1 MMKNIFLS
9 YSRRDLRLA
18 EELRQALLGQGYRP
32 WIGVNPGRGPDWRL
46 EIDDAIQNA
55 DALIVAVTAAA
66 ANSLYV
72 TYEWAYAMGLGAPVF
87 AIVFQAASV
96 HPRLLAVETYD
107 IRDWPDE
114 NHFWDYFLRE
124 FNRQMQQRPASRQ
137 SIHPPEAETL
147 DYDRSVMPRRPGY
160 WLVIRRGP
168 MLNQMFRLDKDIV
181 SLGRDAVNDI
191 LIKDP
196 EVSRYHLR
204 LLKRGDVYL
213 LEDLGSVNGARING
227 RRTAGRARL
236 NDGDVI
242 MLGDGIGLSY
252 HLVYGR

>member
-1 MMKNIFLS
+1 MP
-9 YSRRDLRLA
+9 
-18 EELRQALLGQGYRP
+18 LG
-32 WIGVNPGRGPDWRL
+32 
-46 EIDDAIQNA
+46 
-55 DALIVAVTAAA
+55 
-66 ANSLYV
+66 
-72 TYEWAYAMGLGAPVF
+72 
-87 AIVFQAASV
+87 
-96 HPRLLAVETYD
+96 
-107 IRDWPDE
+107 
-114 NHFWDYFLRE
+114 
-124 FNRQMQQRPASRQ
+124 
-137 SIHPPEAETL
+137 
-147 DYDRSVMPRRPGY
+147 PGY

-181 SLGRDAVNDI
+181 SLGRDAANDI